1 MTRRV
6 FTDRSRVEQFQRC
19 PRSRYLAYHQDGRGI
34 QSQRKPLPLVVGGS
48 VHKGLE
54 SLLNG
59 CDEEQAVLDALT
71 DFSLHADALEID
83 TFESAA
89 MILTMRQDACGLYMT
104 PLTDEERIAEQRVV
118 EDAFGRYLRDEQ
130 AALVEAMVRAYCR
143 RRLQPLLAEFEVL
156 EVEREGEWLLGE
168 ISDADKPCSG
178 EDGILREFHSF
189 VAREETG
196 NYYCENCGRGKR
208 PIVEAELWFMSRP
221 DALLRERATNQ
232 LYLLSYKTAATWDIR
247 KQRDAEHDM
256 QGLSEGVEVER
267 RLAHWWHVLHDD
279 PAPKTFPEFVDRIW
293 GEAMPQGNA
302 NAIINYLRALDAPPR
317 IHAIRYEYLLKGS
330 RRRDK
335 DLSQRLGVDAYAQDS
350 HLVRQYAAVSTP
362 AKGTSAYAIGDVC
375 WSWDYTR
382 VEDMRDGSLAWQNW
396 RRRPVWEHGS
406 VREWIDQLDAAAP
419 VMSGEDSTIGM
430 EPSQIGWSSPA
441 QSLGVTRAHPL
452 DSVFLPPVV
461 IYRHLDELR
470 DWIEQVESQER
481 TVAGHVAAVESA
493 GDEGERRHL
502 LNVHFPQSRH
512 ACEYPGTCQFARV
525 CWGGAE
531 MQADPLASGKY
542 KPREVNHLQELE
554 GDK

>member
-1 MTRRV
+1 MKRAY
-6 FTDRSRVEQFQRC
+6 TDRSRVEQFQRC
-19 PRSRYLAYHQDGRGI
+19 PRSRWLGYHESGRGI
-34 QSQRKPLPLVVGGS
+34 QSAKKPLALCVGGS
-48 VHKGLE
+48 VHVGLAE
-54 SLLNG
+54 LLKYSVAG
-59 CDEEQAVLDALT
+59 PDPHHDQHVEDRAVAAALA
-71 DFSLHADALEID
+71 DFSYWANALEID

-89 MILTMRQDACGLYMT
+89 MTLPMQQDTCGLYMT
-104 PLTDEERIAEQRVV
+104 PPTDEERVAAQRVV
-118 EDAFGRYLRDEQ
+118 EDAFGRYLREEQ
-130 AALVEAMVRAYCR
+130 AALVEAMVRAYAR

-156 EVEREGEWLLGE
+156 EVEREGEWQLHAPTGQ
-168 ISDADKPCSG
+168 DDKGGYWGDP
-178 EDGILREFHSF
+178 DI
-189 VAREETG
+189 
-196 NYYCENCGRGKR
+196 
-208 PIVEAELWFMSRP
+208 WFMSRP

-267 RLAHWWHVLHDD
+267 RLNDWWTAIKAMG
-279 PAPKTFPEFVDRIW
+279 APWVVGSGAQI
-293 GEAMPQGNA
+293 GEDVVSGPTAD
-302 NAIINYLRALDAPPR
+302 YLRHLDAPPR
-317 IHAIRYEYLLKGS
+317 IHAIRYEFLMKGS
-330 RRRDK
+330 RRKDK

-362 AKGTSAYAIGDVC
+362 ARGGSAYAIGDVC

-441 QSLGVTRAHPL
+441 QSLGVTRVHPL

-481 TVAGHVAAVESA
+481 TIAEHVAAVESA

-502 LNVHFPQSRH
+502 LNVYFPQSRH

-542 KPREVNHLQELE
+542 KPREVNHPMELE
-554 GDK
+554 GK